1 MVRPDD
7 DRAAHD
13 AHPEPPRRRRHTPAG
28 GRPIPRKSI
37 FIALLVALLCPIL
50 GPAAAQASR
59 NQLLTFEAPAELK
72 DPALRD
78 AAFARLDSLGV
89 SALRVVLY
97 WKEVAP
103 AADSRNQPDVDT
115 TDPATYD
122 WSRFDP
128 IFDAAQQRG
137 WPIVLTV
144 SGPVP
149 KWATQ
154 RRTDNVTRPNP
165 DKFAQFMTA
174 AGRHF
179 GSRVAYWSVWNE
191 PNHPQFL
198 KPQYDSR
205 HRPVSPTLYRGLF
218 QAAQK
223 GLKSARV
230 LSPKL
235 LFGETAPTGTG
246 KDVAPL
252 TFLRDALCLSSSYKK
267 RKSCAKLDMA
277 GYAHH
282 AYTPKAG
289 PSFTRTGPNNVFIGV
304 LPRLTSALD
313 KAARAGAIASRRPVF
328 LTEFGIQSTPDP
340 IFGVSLQRQA
350 EYRSISERIA
360 YDNPR
365 VKSFSQYL
373 LKDDAPREGV
383 TGIGR
388 YSGFESGLLTAAGKE
403 KPSYDGFRLALSVR
417 RRTSSSASIWGVVRP
432 ARAPGRARLE
442 YRSGSSGPFK
452 AYKTVSYNRLG
463 YFTVSAGA
471 RKGRQFRLTW
481 TAPDGTVF
489 RGAPTRM
496 YGY

>member
-1 MVRPDD
+1 M
-7 DRAAHD
+7 
-13 AHPEPPRRRRHTPAG
+13 T
-28 GRPIPRKSI
+28 
-37 FIALLVALLCPIL
+37 LLVALLCTL
-50 GPAAAQASR
+50 AVPAAAQASR
-59 NQLLTFEAPAELK
+59 NQLLTFEAPAELQ
-72 DPALRD
+72 DPATRD

-97 WKEVAP
+97 WKQVAP
-103 AADSRNQPDVDT
+103 APDSRNQPDVDT
-115 TDPATYD
+115 TDPASYD

-128 IFDAAQQRG
+128 IFAGAQQRG
-137 WPIVLTV
+137 WPVLLTV

-154 RRTDNVTRPNP
+154 RRTDNVTRPNA

-179 GSRVAYWSVWNE
+179 GSSVAYWSVWNE

-205 HRPVSPTLYRGLF
+205 HRPVSPRLYRGLF

-223 GLKSARV
+223 GLKSAKVSR
-230 LSPKL
+230 PKI

-252 TFLRDALCLSSSYKK
+252 TFLRDALCLSSTYKK
-267 RKSCAKLDMA
+267 RKSCAKIDMY

-289 PSFTRTGPNNVFIGV
+289 PNFKRTGPNNVFIGV

-313 KAARAGAIASRRPVF
+313 KAARAGAIARARPVF

-340 IFGVSLQRQA
+340 IFGVSLQQQA

-360 YDNPR
+360 YDNAR

-373 LKDDAPREGV
+373 LKDDAPREGA
-383 TGIGR
+383 TGSAR
-388 YSGFESGLLTAAGKE
+388 YSGFESGLVTAAGKD
-403 KPSYDGFRLALSVR
+403 KPSFDGFRLALSVR
-417 RRTSSSASIWGVVRP
+417 RRTASSASIWGVVRP
-432 ARAPGRARLE
+432 ARAPGTVTLE
-442 YRSGSSGPFK
+442 YRTGSSGAFK
-452 AYKTVSYNRLG
+452 RAKTVSYNRLG
-463 YFTVSAGA
+463 FFTVKASY
-471 RKGRQFRLTW
+471 RKGRQFRLVW

-489 RGAPTRM
+489 RGAPTRA

>member
-1 MVRPDD
+1 MTLL
-7 DRAAHD
+7 A
-13 AHPEPPRRRRHTPAG
+13 TLLCT
-28 GRPIPRKSI
+28 
-37 FIALLVALLCPIL
+37 LLV
-50 GPAAAQASR
+50 PAAAQASR

-72 DPALRD
+72 DPAARD
-78 AAFARLDSLGV
+78 AALARLDSLGV

-97 WKEVAP
+97 WREVAP
-103 AADSRNQPDVDT
+103 APDSRNQPDVNT

-128 IFDAAQQRG
+128 IFTAAAARK
-137 WPIVLTV
+137 WPVLLTV

-154 RRTDNVTRPNP
+154 SRKDNVTRPNP

-174 AGRHF
+174 VGRHF
-179 GSRVAYWSVWNE
+179 GNRVAYWSVWNE

-198 KPQYDSR
+198 RPQYDSK
-205 HRPVSPTLYRGLF
+205 HRPASPKIYRALF
-218 QAAQK
+218 QAARR
-223 GLKSARV
+223 GLRSAKV
-230 LSPKL
+230 ANPKV
-235 LFGETAPTGTG
+235 LFGETAPTGTSR
-246 KDVAPL
+246 DVAPL
-252 TFLRDALCLSSSYKK
+252 TFLRDALCLTSTYK
-267 RKSCAKLDMA
+267 RDGHGCAKIDMA

-289 PSFTRTGPNNVFIGV
+289 PNFKRTGPNNVFIGV

-313 KAARAGAIASRRPVF
+313 KAAQAGAIAPQRPVF

-340 IFGVSLQRQA
+340 FFGVPLQQQA

-373 LKDDAPREGV
+373 LKDDAPRAGA
-383 TGIGR
+383 TGSAR
-388 YSGFESGLLTAAGKE
+388 YSGFESGLITADGKV

-417 RRTSSSASIWGVVRP
+417 RRTGNTASVWGVVRP
-432 ARAPGRARLE
+432 ARAPGSARLE
-442 YRSGSSGPFK
+442 YRSSGSGPFRADK
-452 AYKTVSYNRLG
+452 AVSYNRLG
-463 YFTVSAGA
+463 YFTVKAGY
-471 RKGRQFRLTW
+471 RKGRQFRLVW
-481 TAPDGTVF
+481 TAPDGTTY
-489 RGAPTRM
+489 RGAPTRA